1 MKNSKKITFGEDGS
15 MGWSSKDKF
24 YQFMVGD
31 WMLNIDGI
39 KIVCSVPSG
48 LVPNYD
54 SAREALN
61 DLARKL
67 KELLEENSTDDK

>member
-24 YQFMVGD
+24 YQFMVGNG
-31 WMLNIDGI
+31 MLNIDDI

-67 KELLEENSTDDK
+67 KEILDEDSADE

>member
-31 WMLNIDGI
+31 GMLNIDGI

-54 SAREALN
+54 STQEALN

-67 KELLEENSTDDK
+67 NDLLKENSTDE